1 MIGKDCRSLRL
12 PWIAGLGVALAVFPA
27 VRSFGQTSTTTT
39 LSAQSSTQACSASTA
54 STAMTTTL
62 TTLTVGVSSA
72 SGVPSGTV
80 NIEDAASP
88 TATPTTIASATLDTT
103 GHATVSLYL
112 ASGSHTLTAV
122 YTGSTSYT
130 ASTSLTAAE
139 SISAQCSS
147 DFVVSVS
154 NISPSNSGAMTLT
167 AGQSGT
173 ATITV
178 TPSQE
183 FVAALATTGAPT
195 FVTISCAGLPSESS
209 CSFTPTKLAIL
220 PGQDAG
226 VNGDMVI
233 QTTSATVRSTPPA
246 APTGRRNSPVAWAI
260 LLPGLLGLGGL
271 TWGVRRRRWLQR
283 LALVLLLGLVTTLGT
298 TGCNPLYYYHNY
310 GPSNPHQTA
319 TGTFNITITGQSSDG
334 VVAVTNST
342 TMVLTV
348 QP

>member
-1 MIGKDCRSLRL
+1 MIGKQCRGLRL
-12 PWIAGLGVALAVFPA
+12 SWIAGLGVALAVLPA
-27 VRSFGQTSTTTT
+27 ARVLGQTSTTTT
-39 LSAQSSTQACSASTA
+39 LTAQSSTQSCSAST
-54 STAMTTTL
+54 TANPMTTTL

-72 SGVPSGTV
+72 SGTPSGTV
-80 NIEDAASP
+80 NIEDATSP
-88 TATPTTIASATLDTT
+88 TATPTTIASASLDAT
-103 GHATVSLYL
+103 GHATVTLFL
-112 ASGSHTLTAV
+112 ANGSHTLSAV
-122 YTGSTSYT
+122 YTGSTSDA
-130 ASTSLTAAE
+130 ASTSSSASE

-154 NISPSNSGAMTLT
+154 NISPINSGAMVLT

-183 FVAALATTGAPT
+183 FVASLSTTGAPT
-195 FVTISCAGLPSESS
+195 FVTVSCAGLPSESS
-209 CSFTPTKLAIL
+209 CSFTPTNVEIQ
-220 PGQDAG
+220 PGQDEG
-226 VNGDMVI
+226 VTSDMVI

-246 APTGRRNSPVAWAI
+246 APVGPGNSPVAWAI

-271 TWGVRRRRWLQR
+271 GWGARRRRWLHR
-283 LALVLLLGLVTTLGT
+283 LALVLLVGLVTLLGT

-310 GPSNPHQTA
+310 PVTNPHQTSL
-319 TGTFNITITGQSSDG
+319 GTFNIAITGQSTDG